1 MIGEEL
7 RTKLYQRMN
16 AEQKRYRNSRPD
28 MTYSNVSENK
38 Q

>member
-1 MIGEEL
+1 MTGEEL

-16 AEQKRYRNSRPD
+16 AEQKQYRNSRPG
-28 MTYSNVSENK
+28 MTYSNVNENK